1 MPNGGSDCCGTC
13 WFNARNK
20 NEAGYAQ
27 TGRNEGAYC
36 LIRDFAI
43 EDAFYTYCGN
53 HPHRRPQRDPV
64 PIGPVFVA
72 KADGGRRVSRPSP
85 DTEDIRQHLLTLVAR
100 IIEKPA
106 SEYPI
111 GTFVDELLVW
121 QLGDFKEA
129 RAVVELRRIASFKP
143 GIAEDG
149 PFGRTRQSLAGL
161 AQEALRKIGAGPR

>member
-1 MPNGGSDCCGTC
+1 
-13 WFNARNK
+13 
-20 NEAGYAQ
+20 
-27 TGRNEGAYC
+27 
-36 LIRDFAI
+36 
-43 EDAFYTYCGN
+43 
-53 HPHRRPQRDPV
+53 V

-100 IIEKPA
+100 ITEKPA

-129 RAVVELRRIASFKP
+129 RAVMELRRIASFDP

-161 AQEALRKIGAGPR
+161 AQEALRKIGARPR